1 MKSEFACA
9 AVTYLGHA
17 VGQGKILPLDSKIKS
32 ILSIEPPTNRKAL
45 SRIIGTVSFYWK
57 FCPNFIAPLTDLI
70 SPKVPFVWDAR
81 CQDVLDKVKRLLT
94 NSPVLVPVDYSREF
108 LLYVDSFEVGAG
120 ASLMQEAADGIE
132 HPVCYYS
139 KKYDRHQRNYAIV
152 EKEALA
158 LLLAVKFFDPYFT
171 SSPYP
176 IQVFTDHK
184 PLVFHSQNEE

>member
-1 MKSEFACA
+1 MF
-9 AVTYLGHA
+9 G
-17 VGQGKILPLDSKIKS
+17 ID
-32 ILSIEPPTNRKAL
+32 
-45 SRIIGTVSFYWK
+45 
-57 FCPNFIAPLTDLI
+57 D
-70 SPKVPFVWDAR
+70 R
-81 CQDVLDKVKRLLT
+81 CQDALDKVKRILT

-108 LLYVDSFEVGAG
+108 LLYVDSCEVGAG
-120 ASLMQEAADGIE
+120 ASLMQEDADGVE

-176 IQVFTDHK
+176 VQVFTDHNSLCFIHRMK
-184 PLVFHSQNEE
+184 NENQRLLRWSLMLQGYNLHINHVKGRDNVIADALSRL